1 MSWAE
6 AGLLARQAGVAD
18 EVGRVDVRRRF
29 HQRDVV
35 VQLAVG
41 GIPETLVSVDSL
53 HRENP
58 LHRLGTLQLM
68 LPQDDPPAPSI
79 LCFTSGSQKQLS
91 ICVALILVSSEP
103 ISIVFLL
110 LEAVSSSEDPVL
122 VDQSSTT
129 DVNEMFT
136 SPGTNL
142 WDTTA
147 DLYQLSRHFLLQEF
161 IQTYFFT
168 QKCSSHMFIYGNC
181 ILP

>member
-1 MSWAE
+1 MLLPEIHSPSHLKHKAPSGLNRVRVFLLLASCLLSCPLTTGDPPASDPAVVSWAE

-41 GIPETLVSVDSL
+41 GISETLVSVDSL

-58 LHRLGTLQLM
+58 LHRLGALQLM

-79 LCFTSGSQKQLS
+79 LCFTSDSQKQPS

-103 ISIVFLL
+103 I
-110 LEAVSSSEDPVL
+110 
-122 VDQSSTT
+122 
-129 DVNEMFT
+129 
-136 SPGTNL
+136 
-142 WDTTA
+142 
-147 DLYQLSRHFLLQEF
+147 
-161 IQTYFFT
+161 
-168 QKCSSHMFIYGNC
+168 
-181 ILP
+181 